1 MSREYEIKLELTSN
15 EAIRIYSLIK
25 NELNGKQEFQKDKYY
40 CPENVNIRRFM
51 EKRCIR
57 IRVRNGKK
65 TLDYKEIE
73 DENNVFLQK
82 LTEYSTEIED
92 ENSMDMILQ
101 RLGMISVLSI
111 NKERIECVYK
121 EMCKIA
127 IDKVEKLG
135 WFIEI
140 ELLDCNGDELTLENR
155 IKEIIQDLKIEN
167 IRINKIGYSNMML
180 NLIYGE
186 EK

>member
-1 MSREYEIKLELTSN
+1 MSREYEIKLELTSA
-15 EAIRIYSLIK
+15 EAIRIYNLIK
-25 NELNGKQEFQKDKYY
+25 NKLNGKQEFQKDRYY
-40 CPENVNIRRFM
+40 CPKNINIRRFM

-57 IRVRNGKK
+57 IRVENEKK
-65 TLDYKEIE
+65 MLDYKEIE
-73 DENNVFLQK
+73 HENNTIFQK
-82 LTEYSTEIED
+82 LIEYSTEIED
-92 ENSMDMILQ
+92 ENCMDMILQ
-101 RLGMISVLSI
+101 RLGLILVLSI
-111 NKERIECVYK
+111 NKERIECIYK

-140 ELLDCNGDELTLENR
+140 ELINYDGDELTLENR
-155 IKEIIQDLKIEN
+155 IKEIIEDLNIEN

-186 EK
+186 E